1 LLGAECCAVAHAWL
15 LQVNNRECRVEFAIL
30 KMHSYHLNM
39 LDMNLAGDLANLNN
53 KAAKLGVID
62 LNLLVVFDAI
72 MRDRSVT
79 RAGQRLGLSQPAM
92 SHALARLR
100 HMLKDELFVRSPNGM
115 MPTPRAEELATPIR
129 IALDGLQ
136 ESLEPVRFDPSTG
149 TATFRIA
156 VDNYAAIVLV
166 APIAEHIAKIAPG
179 VTLDFRP
186 SGTLNV
192 LEQLDRSELH
202 LAIGPSGIQGERFS
216 SRRLLQD
223 QFVVVHRK
231 GHPAAR
237 AREFSTEKLAT
248 LPQLEISSAR
258 FGAEFVDANPGKS
271 KPNLRAA
278 MRAPFLS
285 AAQILAASDL
295 VSVLPLNVAKTMTR
309 SHPLV
314 FHKLS
319 RSPKP
324 IDASMTWLRR
334 LDNQPAHAWL
344 RDVIGGVVSELRTT

>member
-1 LLGAECCAVAHAWL
+1 MNTTAPKLGA
-15 LQVNNRECRVEFAIL
+15 
-30 KMHSYHLNM
+30 
-39 LDMNLAGDLANLNN
+39 
-53 KAAKLGVID
+53 ID

-92 SHALARLR
+92 SHALTRLR

-115 MPTPRAEELATPIR
+115 MPTPRAEQLATPIR

-136 ESLEPVRFDPSTG
+136 ESLEPVRFDPVEA
-149 TATFRIA
+149 TATFRVA

-166 APIAEHIAKIAPG
+166 APIAAHVSRIAPG

-192 LEQLDRSELH
+192 PELLDRSELH
-202 LAIGPSGIQGERFS
+202 LAIGPSSAHGERFS
-216 SRRLLQD
+216 LRRLLQD

-231 GHPAAR
+231 GHPAAK
-237 AREFSTEKLAT
+237 AREFSTEKLAA
-248 LPQLEISSAR
+248 LPQLEISSAQ
-258 FGAEFVDANPGKS
+258 FGPEFVETGPGRPKS
-271 KPNLRAA
+271 APKPA

-285 AAQILAASDL
+285 AAQILATSDL
-295 VSVLPLNVAKTMTR
+295 VSVLPLNVARNLTR
-309 SHPLV
+309 SHHLV
-314 FHKLS
+314 FRRLS

-324 IDASMTWLRR
+324 IEATMMWLRR

-344 RDVIGGVVSELRTT
+344 RDVISNVTQGLHSS

>member
-1 LLGAECCAVAHAWL
+1 MSWSSGRLNQKSPKLGAV
-15 LQVNNRECRVEFAIL
+15 
-30 KMHSYHLNM
+30 
-39 LDMNLAGDLANLNN
+39 
-53 KAAKLGVID
+53 D

-92 SHALARLR
+92 SHALTRLR

-136 ESLEPVRFDPSTG
+136 QSLEPVQFEPSKA

-166 APIAEHIAKIAPG
+166 APIAAHIARVAPG

-192 LEQLDRSELH
+192 
-202 LAIGPSGIQGERFS
+202 
-216 SRRLLQD
+216 
-223 QFVVVHRK
+223 
-231 GHPAAR
+231 
-237 AREFSTEKLAT
+237 
-248 LPQLEISSAR
+248 
-258 FGAEFVDANPGKS
+258 
-271 KPNLRAA
+271 
-278 MRAPFLS
+278 
-285 AAQILAASDL
+285 
-295 VSVLPLNVAKTMTR
+295 AKTMTR
-309 SHPLV
+309 SHP
-314 FHKLS
+314 FISHRLS

-324 IDASMTWLRR
+324 IEAAMIWLRR

-344 RDVIGGVVSELRTT
+344 RDVITGVASDFRAG

>member
-1 LLGAECCAVAHAWL
+1 LHKTVPKLAE
-15 LQVNNRECRVEFAIL
+15 
-30 KMHSYHLNM
+30 
-39 LDMNLAGDLANLNN
+39 
-53 KAAKLGVID
+53 ID

-72 MRDRSVT
+72 MRERSVT

-92 SHALARLR
+92 SHALTRLR

-115 MPTPRAEELATPIR
+115 VPTPRAEELAAPIR

-136 ESLEPVRFDPSTG
+136 QSLEPVQFDAAKA

-166 APIAEHIAKIAPG
+166 APIAAHVARIAPG
-179 VTLDFRP
+179 VRLDFRP
-186 SGTLNV
+186 SGTLDIV
-192 LEQLDRSELH
+192 DQLDRSELH
-202 LAIGPSGIQGERFS
+202 LAMGPSAAPGERFS
-216 SRRLLQD
+216 RRRLLQD

-231 GHPAAR
+231 GHPSAN

-248 LPQLEISSAR
+248 LPQLEISSAQ
-258 FGAEFVDANPGKS
+258 FGPEFVETGAGRS
-271 KPNLRAA
+271 KPTARPS

-285 AAQILAASDL
+285 AAQILASSDL
-295 VSVLPLNVAKTMTR
+295 VAVLPLNVAKNMTR
-309 SHPLV
+309 SHQLV
-314 FHKLS
+314 FRRLS

-324 IDASMTWLRR
+324 IEAAMIWLRR

-344 RDVIGGVVSELRTT
+344 RDVIGRVTHELRDA